1 MLAFPNAAYAS
12 LEAGA
17 IPHRVIESG
26 TAEANS
32 RNDREERTFRS
43 PAVAASK
50 IQLRHVRTMQR
61 VEAVWDTATILVHK
75 AWSTALSTEH
85 GRNGVP
91 KEICSMV
98 CGLRR
103 PSWALHSRPAPNPGW
118 EEGKDR
124 YQTAWSRSRSWRKQC
139 DGDQGDSHER
149 WTFQLEIAQEHRDY
163 SVPEGEKSTKPGVV
177 PNWF

>member
-26 TAEANS
+26 TAEAKS

-61 VEAVWDTATILVHK
+61 VEAVWDTAMILVHK
-75 AWSTALSTEH
+75 AVEH
-85 GRNGVP
+85 GAEHGTREEWGTKGDMLHDLRFQTPLVGPPFKTRTETPAGKRANRMEQELEQEGAVRWR
-91 KEICSMV
+91 SV
-98 CGLRR
+98 GL
-103 PSWALHSRPAPNPGW
+103 P
-118 EEGKDR
+118 
-124 YQTAWSRSRSWRKQC
+124 
-139 DGDQGDSHER
+139 
-149 WTFQLEIAQEHRDY
+149 
-163 SVPEGEKSTKPGVV
+163 
-177 PNWF
+177 